1 VTFEQRPFR
10 VLNIKY
16 DTGFDLKIKEKNLEL
31 IKEFDTTIPEVV
43 MGDVRLHQIILNL
56 LQCFKV
62 YQKVKL
68 PVSLLSEDE
77 EK

>member
-1 VTFEQRPFR
+1 VFEQRPFR

-43 MGDVRLHQIILNL
+43 MGDVTFTPNY
-56 LQCFKV
+56 FKSFAM
-62 YQKVKL
+62 L
-68 PVSLLSEDE
+68 
-77 EK
+77 